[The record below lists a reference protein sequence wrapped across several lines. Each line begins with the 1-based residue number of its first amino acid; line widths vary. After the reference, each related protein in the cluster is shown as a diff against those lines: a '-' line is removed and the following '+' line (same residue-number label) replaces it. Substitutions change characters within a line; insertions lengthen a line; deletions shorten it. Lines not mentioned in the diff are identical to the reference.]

1 MYESICSF
9 SNRNGGHIF
18 LGVKDS
24 GTILGIQTDCIERMK
39 NDFFTS
45 ANSEGDIFRIIVPL
59 PEVATAT
66 VGPAGQVST
75 EVNTEVSTEVSTEVR
90 IKLPTEK
97 LHDLL
102 EYCSIPR
109 TRAELQLFCGI
120 KTEKYFREKVLRPM
134 ITAGIIKRTI
144 PDKPRSSKQKYI
156 RA

>member
-39 NDFFTS
+39 KDFIIS
-45 ANSEGDIFRIIVPL
+45 ANIEGDIFRIIVPL

-66 VGPAGQVST
+66 VGPAGQ
-75 EVNTEVSTEVSTEVR
+75 VSTEVSTEVR

-120 KTEKYFREKVLRPM
+120 KTEKYFRKKVLRPM
-134 ITAGIIKRTI
+134 IAAGIIKRTI
-144 PDKPRSSKQKYI
+144 PDKPRSSKPKYI

>member
-39 NDFFTS
+39 KGFIIS
-45 ANSEGDIFRIIVPL
+45 ANIEGDIFRIIVPL

-66 VGPAGQVST
+66 VGPAGQ
-75 EVNTEVSTEVSTEVR
+75 VSTEVSTEVR

-134 ITAGIIKRTI
+134 IAAGIIKRTI

>member
-45 ANSEGDIFRIIVPL
+45 ANIEGDIFRIIVPL

-75 EVNTEVSTEVSTEVR
+75 EVSTEVK
-90 IKLPTEK
+90 IKLSTEK

-134 ITAGIIKRTI
+134 IAAGIIKRTI